1 MPTYIQYHVF
11 FGTPNMYK
19 PEKDCAYILCTVSPM
34 LVQDPLSLFNDDAV
48 LILRSFGK
56 ALFLLLRQICFSM
69 SSLLA
74 SLSFYLK
81 FNS

>member
-1 MPTYIQYHVF
+1 
-11 FGTPNMYK
+11 MYK

-34 LVQDPLSLFNDDAV
+34 LVQDPLSLFNDDVV

-74 SLSFYLK
+74 SLTFYLK
-81 FNS
+81 FNSQLAVEFEAE